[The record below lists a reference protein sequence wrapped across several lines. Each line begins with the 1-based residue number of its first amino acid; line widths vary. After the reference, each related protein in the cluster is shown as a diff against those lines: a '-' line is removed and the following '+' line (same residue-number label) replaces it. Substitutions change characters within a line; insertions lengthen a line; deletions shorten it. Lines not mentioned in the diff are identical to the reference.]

1 MDIHPPRQPI
11 HTVKDFLL
19 HLLTITVG
27 LFIALSLEAAVQSV
41 HHRHLVR
48 DARENLHREIT
59 ANNQKYAMNA
69 KWVAENREQLAR
81 NIELLRDLRKGKK
94 LDPANLGW
102 HWQWNSFSGVA
113 WRAARDNG
121 AVSYMEPDLISSYS
135 LIYLQQ
141 DYINSTALAIVSG
154 ESKAG
159 AALEAAADP
168 SNLSALEIQTLL
180 VKSAEINLSLGTLQT
195 TMKALED
202 MYIQQS
208 QDQR

>member
-27 LFIALSLEAAVQSV
+27 LFIALSLQAAVESL

-48 DARENLHREIT
+48 DARENLHREIV
-59 ANNQKYAMNA
+59 ANHQQYAMNA
-69 KWVAENREQLAR
+69 KWVAENREQLSR

-94 LDPANLGW
+94 LDPADLGW

-121 AVSYMEPDLISSYS
+121 AVSYMPPDVISSYS
-135 LIYLQQ
+135 WIYLQQ
-141 DYINSTALAIVSG
+141 DYINSTALEIVSE

-159 AALEAAADP
+159 AALEAANDP
-168 SNLSALEIQTLL
+168 SNLNASEIQTLL

-195 TMKALED
+195 TMKGLED
-202 MYIQQS
+202 MYIAQS
-208 QDQR
+208 QKRR

>member
-1 MDIHPPRQPI
+1 MDVHPPRQPI

-27 LFIALSLEAAVQSV
+27 LFIALSLEAAVESL

-48 DARENLHREIT
+48 DARANLHREIT
-59 ANNQKYAMNA
+59 ANHEQYAMNA
-69 KWVAENREQLAR
+69 KWIAENREQLAR

-135 LIYLQQ
+135 WIYLQQ
-141 DYINSTALAIVSG
+141 DYVNATVLAIVSE

-180 VKSAEINLSLGTLQT
+180 VKSAEINLSLRTLQS
-195 TMKALED
+195 TMKGLED
-202 MYIQQS
+202 MYIEES
-208 QDQR
+208 QKRR